1 MASREEVAT
10 LEGHTYRVNS
20 VVFSPDG
27 TTLVSGAADGMVLL
41 RDVETGNVARL
52 SGYTS
57 VSSLAFSPDGTT
69 LASGSNDETI
79 KLWDVASREEVA
91 TLEGHTYRVNS
102 VVFSPDGTTLASGG
116 GDGTVRLWDVASRKE
131 VATLEG
137 HRNRINSVV
146 FSPDG
151 ITLASGGSD
160 RTVRLW
166 DVASRKEIAAFEGHT
181 DEAITSEVN
190 SVVFSRDG
198 TTLVSGSYDGTML
211 LWDMLPYITS
221 CTPRPPVKI
230 YGDKQEGMVGTA
242 LAKPFVVWVL
252 DEKGAAFEGVPV
264 SFAVTA
270 GGGRLSVETTVTD
283 ANGRASST
291 LTLGSEPGT
300 NTVVVRVA
308 GTEETATFVAET
320 LAMPDFDGDG
330 AVGFSDFLLF
340 AQQFGLRQG
349 DAGYDARYD
358 LDGDGTIG
366 FGDFLIF
373 ANSFGK

>member
-1 MASREEVAT
+1 MSFSPDGATLASGYYDGAVRLWDVASRKRIAT
-10 LEGHTYRVNS
+10 LEGHTDQVTS
-20 VVFSPDG
+20 VSFSPDG
-27 TTLVSGAADGMVLL
+27 TTLVSGSYDGAI
-41 RDVETGNVARL
+41 R
-52 SGYTS
+52 
-57 VSSLAFSPDGTT
+57 
-69 LASGSNDETI
+69 
-79 KLWDVASREEVA
+79 LWDVASREEVA
-91 TLEGHTYRVNS
+91 TLEGHTDGVIS
-102 VVFSPDGTTLASGG
+102 VVFLPY
-116 GDGTVRLWDVASRKE
+116 R
-131 VATLEG
+131 
-137 HRNRINSVV
+137 
-146 FSPDG
+146 
-151 ITLASGGSD
+151 
-160 RTVRLW
+160 
-166 DVASRKEIAAFEGHT
+166 
-181 DEAITSEVN
+181 
-190 SVVFSRDG
+190 

-221 CTPRPPVKI
+221 CTPRPPVEI

-358 LDGDGTIG
+358 LDGNGTIG
-366 FGDFLIF
+366 FGDFVIF
-373 ANSFGK
+373 ANAFGLSAVTGTAQAGKETSSS